1 MLTLKLL
8 TPIHM
13 VLMKQIQPTPTA
25 SAWKHFFKV
34 CSDIGSVYFPVT
46 WGASWSPFLNP
57 YNTRVMDD
65 ANCGSRLTN
74 DRKACFFGSYTTGA
88 QSDFLFIINTFLLDS
103 FSESIIYICNMW
115 IYVNQAVWRD
125 GNGFDRTCLSSW
137 PLLPSVPHSSIGS
150 MSFQMSIDRGLC
162 FFVFSVQIPP
172 WLEF

>member
-1 MLTLKLL
+1 MSCVGSTAGGQLPSCVVLLCAILVCELTNDKRRTIPSFPRFRGTSLWVGDPRCEEGNAEHSDPGLQVFLICNKTHSPIWLMLTLKLL

-34 CSDIGSVYFPVT
+34 CSDIGSVNFPVT

-74 DRKACFFGSYTTGA
+74 DRKACFFGSY
-88 QSDFLFIINTFLLDS
+88 NT
-103 FSESIIYICNMW
+103 
-115 IYVNQAVWRD
+115 
-125 GNGFDRTCLSSW
+125 
-137 PLLPSVPHSSIGS
+137 
-150 MSFQMSIDRGLC
+150 GLC
-162 FFVFSVQIPP
+162 CPAQ
-172 WLEF
+172 